1 MSNESDKDFFD
12 YASDLIGEQVQV
24 ITVEGSYYGELKALK
39 SDFLLLLTTNRGQTS
54 IIAIRFKKIIGIS
67 RNLYKERRRPLF
79 FGQQWNQEQDHTDD
93 QYDDHVE
100 DHYEHSAD
108 NDHDEHENHDFH
120 DEK

>member
-79 FGQQWNQEQDHTDD
+79 FGQQWNQEQNHQDNQHDK
-93 QYDDHVE
+93 HE
-100 DHYEHSAD
+100 EEHHHEHSAD
-108 NDHDEHENHDFH
+108 NDHDNHDFH
-120 DEK
+120 DEM